1 MCVCVRVRMCVR
13 VCRERAGKPQITKA
27 FFPSGHLKGK
37 KKKQLRKF
45 CLRAKLRGYLFSG
58 PTQDSETWRPAD

>member
-37 KKKQLRKF
+37 KKNNLEN
-45 CLRAKLRGYLFSG
+45 SV
-58 PTQDSETWRPAD
+58 